1 VYNPAPPNLSVSFA
15 DGITVSEPSFSFTG
29 KTDPGTTVTVNG
41 NSVTVGSDGS
51 FTANLYL
58 SEGANT
64 ITIIATSKYNVTN
77 KITRT
82 VYLKTTI
89 TLILQIGS
97 STFTVN
103 GETRA
108 LDSPPII
115 KNGRTLVPIRA
126 IVEAMG
132 GSVSWDGTEKKVTI
146 TLKNTVIELWI
157 NKPQAKVNGE
167 LKWIDDTNHKVVP
180 EIINGRTML
189 PLRFVAETLGAHV
202 DWDGTTKT
210 ITITYPAP

>member
-1 VYNPAPPNLSVSFA
+1 V
-15 DGITVSEPSFSFTG
+15 
-29 KTDPGTTVTVNG
+29 G
-41 NSVTVGSDGS
+41 N
-51 FTANLYL
+51 
-58 SEGANT
+58 
-64 ITIIATSKYNVTN
+64 
-77 KITRT
+77 
-82 VYLKTTI
+82 KTTKTLTVIYKKPVQII

-97 STFTVN
+97 STFIVN
-103 GETRA
+103 GETRT

-146 TLKNTVIELWI
+146 TLKDSVIELWI

-167 LKWIDDTNHKVVP
+167 LNWIDDTNHKVIP

-189 PLRFVAETLGAHV
+189 PLRFVVETLGAKV
-202 DWDGTTKT
+202 D
-210 ITITYPAP
+210 